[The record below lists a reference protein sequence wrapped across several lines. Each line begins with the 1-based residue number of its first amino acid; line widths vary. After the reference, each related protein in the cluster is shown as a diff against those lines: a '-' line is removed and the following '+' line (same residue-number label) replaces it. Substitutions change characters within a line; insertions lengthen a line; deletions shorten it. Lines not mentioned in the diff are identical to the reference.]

1 MLNFSI
7 TDHDLDRVES
17 VMDGIRFDEKRREI
31 IKRLDSF
38 DVQAFPGTGKT
49 TVIIGKLMA
58 LLDKWDSSTSGICVI
73 SHTNVAKEEIE
84 HRISKDS
91 KGKNLQMYP
100 HFVGTL
106 NSFFDTYVAIPWLRS
121 HGYPVVT
128 VDTEIA
134 LRRRFASLNYGSK
147 TYLSKRAMDENACE
161 AIDYPIKLKNLGCR
175 EDALTFKDVKR
186 VIELSYSKGF
196 FTYDEML
203 YIARYAL
210 RENPSLA
217 ATIQERFPIVMVDE
231 AQDTSDLQ
239 WELLEIAFPK
249 NGQSIIQLFGDVNQ
263 AIYQSYMNS
272 SSSTR
277 YPQEPILTIPD
288 SKRFGK
294 SISTLSNRLSISK
307 EAMEGKSDFF
317 EHITDKNTVFLFD
330 KEKIDQVVP
339 AFSSYVLECFT
350 DEELEQYKGDGIHIV
365 GMVHNKEA
373 LDASDKQFPASIT
386 DYWNQYQPRLSGINK
401 KPDALIDYFRLANKE
416 EEFTEKVEV
425 ILQGIKKLL
434 NKKLPNGLPQ
444 RASALNALLDQIPL
458 EDTVKFKSELMSIV
472 EAKADTI
479 EGWRQCESMLHSFT
493 KSWYGVDFS
502 SSDDFMKWKELSIDK
517 NGNAANRFVFKNG
530 ENRSVEIEFSS
541 IHAVKGRTHLA
552 TLVVD
557 TYWYN
562 RNIPSILP
570 WITGTSGKKKIAERN
585 AMRLKCHYV
594 GLTRARGLV
603 CMAIPKGSLINKDIE
618 NLSDAGWNIVEI

>member
-1 MLNFSI
+1 MLHFSI
-7 TDHDLDRVES
+7 TDTDLDRVES
-17 VMDGIRFDEKRREI
+17 IIAGIKFDAKRREI

-49 TVIIGKLMA
+49 TVIIGKLVA
-58 LLDKWDSSTSGICVI
+58 LLDKWDSNTSGICVI

-84 HRISKDS
+84 RRMRKSS
-91 KGKNLQMYP
+91 KGKSLKSYP

-121 HGYPVVT
+121 YGYPVVT
-128 VDTEIA
+128 VDTENV
-134 LRRRFASLNYGSK
+134 LGRRFDNLNHGSK
-147 TYLSKRAMDENACE
+147 MYLSKKAMAENACE

-175 EDALTFKDVKR
+175 KETATFKDVKR
-186 VIELSYSKGF
+186 VIELSYSKGL

-217 ATIQERFPIVMVDE
+217 ETIQERFPIVMVDE

-239 WELLEIAFPK
+239 WELLEIVFPK
-249 NGQSIIQLFGDVNQ
+249 NGKSVIQLFGDVNQ

-277 YPQEPILTIPD
+277 YPQSPILTIPD
-288 SKRFGK
+288 SKRFGE
-294 SISTLSNRLSISK
+294 SISTLSNRLSITK
-307 EAMEGKSDFF
+307 ESMEGKSDSF
-317 EHITDKNTVFLFD
+317 EHLKDKNTVFLFD
-330 KEKIDQVVP
+330 KNKINQVVP
-339 AFSSYVLECFT
+339 VFSSYILECFT
-350 DEELEQYKGDGIHIV
+350 DEELKQYKSDGIHIV
-365 GMVHNKEA
+365 GMVHSKEA
-373 LDASDKQFPASIT
+373 LDVSDKRFPASLI
-386 DYWNQYQPRLSGINK
+386 DYWNQYQPRLSGKNK
-401 KPDALIDYFRLANKE
+401 KSDALIDYFRLANKE
-416 EEFTEKVEV
+416 KTLSEKVEV

-434 NKKLPNGLPQ
+434 NKKLSKGLPQ
-444 RASALNALLDQIPL
+444 YASALNALLDKISL
-458 EDTVKFKSELMSIV
+458 EDTVEFKSELMSIV
-472 EAKADTI
+472 EAKVDSS
-479 EGWRQCESMLHSFT
+479 EDWLQCKLKLHSFIQR
-493 KSWYGVDFS
+493 WYNIDFS
-502 SSDDFMKWKELSIDK
+502 SADDFMRWENLSAEDSK
-517 NGNAANRFVFKNG
+517 TVTNRYVF
-530 ENRSVEIEFSS
+530 ENEERSVEIEFSS

-557 TYWYN
+557 TYWYD

-570 WITGTSGKKKIAERN
+570 WITGNLGRKKLGVQN

-603 CMAIPKGSLINKDIE
+603 CMAIPKAKLVDKDIE
-618 NLSDAGWNIVEI
+618 SLSAVGWNIVET